1 MTDFRIDQTGSH
13 TRVWIHGIEIT
24 KCIRSVQVELEAGR
38 ASRVVLDLHISS
50 VEITALAEEDHTIM
64 VGISDEVAS
73 TLELL
78 GWIKSNRTTYSVP
91 RVEGEYA

>member
-13 TRVWIHGIEIT
+13 TRVWLHGIEIT
-24 KCIRSVQVELEAGR
+24 KSMHGVKVEMEAGHVARVEL
-38 ASRVVLDLHISS
+38 DLRITS
-50 VEITALAEEDHTIM
+50 VEITALAEENHTIM
-64 VGISDEVAS
+64 VVIPDEVMT

-78 GWIKSNRTTYSVP
+78 GWVKSSRTTYSVP

>member
-13 TRVWIHGIEIT
+13 TRVWLHGIEIT
-24 KCIRSVQVELEAGR
+24 ESLHGVNVEMKAGHVTR
-38 ASRVVLDLHISS
+38 IELDLRVTS
-50 VEITALAEEDHTIM
+50 VEIEALAEEDHTIM
-64 VGISDEVAS
+64 VGIPDEVMT

-78 GWIKSNRTTYSVP
+78 GWVKSSRKTYSIP